1 MAAIIKAFHRKIS
14 LSVLPTE
21 YYFPFKSLYKTLVMQ
36 NTLDMGAV
44 VELTQ
49 LSKSKQ
55 DYDTHI
61 NYIIQGYTIILRKL
75 EQGEDDMRKNK
86 SERIV
91 KITAY
96 TYCYVIAA
104 LHFTITNHI
113 LPVVTDKC
121 VHTANDVDE
130 ASECKYCTIE
140 YRKELETKVVFA
152 YLKLLMPS
160 KKKLSEILEIIKHKL
175 QYLIKE
181 QTGEDLT
188 KKTKKYK
195 NRVRQDV
202 DAEEKKDSSGES
214 DDSSTES
221 THFSF
226 STMLLIKTLLVFH
239 NDL

>member
-1 MAAIIKAFHRKIS
+1 MIIENMASIIKVFHRKIS

-49 LSKSKQ
+49 LSRSKQ
-55 DYDTHI
+55 DFDTHI

-86 SERIV
+86 SERTV
-91 KITAY
+91 KITPY

-113 LPVVTDKC
+113 LPAVTDKC
-121 VHTANDVDE
+121 AHTANDVDE
-130 ASECKYCTIE
+130 ASECKYCTTE
-140 YRKELETKVVFA
+140 YRKELETKVVFT

-160 KKKLSEILEIIKHKL
+160 KKKLSEILEIVKHKL
-175 QYLIKE
+175 QDLIKA
-181 QTGEDLT
+181 QTSDDKS
-188 KKTKKYK
+188 KKFKKYK
-195 NRVRQDV
+195 NRVRHDIE
-202 DAEEKKDSSGES
+202 AEEKKDSSEES
-214 DDSSTES
+214 DPSSTEN
-221 THFSF
+221 TQFSF
-226 STMLLIKTLLVFH
+226 ATM
-239 NDL
+239 